1 MEIAC
6 RERTE
11 DKNLQVVNDRK
22 SYYNKGAALKKEG
35 GESHN
40 TKDKIGYDERT
51 WRGIMVFI
59 NKRNRIDIE

>member
-35 GESHN
+35 GN
-40 TKDKIGYDERT
+40 LIILKIKSGMMKER
-51 WRGIMVFI
+51 G
-59 NKRNRIDIE
+59 EE